1 MNMTGADQGGGKD
14 RARLLANIPGRYHLE
29 KWSAG
34 SERPTTV
41 FACRIQRISP
51 SNLLLSAPVS
61 GDVGDWVVGQF
72 NEFGRLRGQ
81 IERTLGFGFAMS
93 LELDSEARRGMA
105 DRIAWLDRHKNYAVT
120 DTRRHS
126 RLLPRDPQSV
136 IVLADASLVPCFV
149 IDMSN
154 SGAAVSA
161 ELDIS
166 VGMPLA
172 IGTVVGR
179 VVRMLDHG
187 FAVRFIETIAT
198 TELEA
203 RLIRSP
209 EQLLPD
215 QQRRLHAATRVLT
228 AAGAR

>member
-1 MNMTGADQGGGKD
+1 
-14 RARLLANIPGRYHLE
+14 
-29 KWSAG
+29 
-34 SERPTTV
+34 
-41 FACRIQRISP
+41 
-51 SNLLLSAPVS
+51 
-61 GDVGDWVVGQF
+61 
-72 NEFGRLRGQ
+72 
-81 IERTLGFGFAMS
+81 
-93 LELDSEARRGMA
+93 MA